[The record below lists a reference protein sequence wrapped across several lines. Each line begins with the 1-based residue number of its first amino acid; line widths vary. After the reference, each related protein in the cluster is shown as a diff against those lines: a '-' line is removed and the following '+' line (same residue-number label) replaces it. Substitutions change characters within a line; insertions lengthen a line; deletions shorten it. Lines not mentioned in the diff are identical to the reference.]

1 MAREREKSVAVSL
14 ATLRLVVSVETECR
28 VKIETAAATQETT
41 ESLFQGQDPET
52 GVSHSWCLES
62 ALSQSLPTL

>member
-1 MAREREKSVAVSL
+1 MAREREKSGAVSL
-14 ATLRLVVSVETECR
+14 VTLRLVVYEETECR
-28 VKIETAAATQETT
+28 GKIETVATTKETT

-52 GVSHSWCLES
+52 GVSHSSCLES